1 MKSFQSFTR
10 FLPVLRLWLLLQVTT
25 GMYAQ
30 QVGNPYRLNWQLD
43 VPLSVG
49 GAGGIVAGEWLN
61 RTKRTLSPDD
71 IALLQVQD
79 IKPRFDRFVTRLWQP
94 RAQKA
99 SDVVLY
105 GTAALPLILLADANM
120 RRHTPKLALIG
131 LETYLVNAAFTA
143 LTKELVQR
151 RRPFVYN
158 PAAPMHKKTAPDA
171 TSSFFS
177 GHTSATAAASFMTA
191 KMYADYYPKSRFK
204 PYVWAGAALLPA
216 ATAYLRVRGGK
227 HYITDVVTGYLVG
240 AAVGILV
247 PQLHK

>member
-1 MKSFQSFTR
+1 MKYFQTFIW
-10 FLPVLRLWLLLQVTT
+10 FLPVLQLWLLMQAT

-30 QVGNPYRLNWQLD
+30 QINNPYRLKWQLD

-61 RTKRTLSPDD
+61 RTKRTLSPDE

-79 IKPRFDRFVTRLWQP
+79 IKPRFDRFVTRLWHP
-94 RAQKA
+94 GAQKA

-105 GTAALPLILLADANM
+105 GAAALPLVLLADAGM
-120 RRHTPKLALIG
+120 RRHTTKLALIG
-131 LETYLVNAAFTA
+131 LETYLVNAAITT

-158 PAAPMHKKTAPDA
+158 PAAPMNKKTAPDA

-191 KMYADYYPKSRFK
+191 KMYADYHPHSRYK

-216 ATAYLRVRGGK
+216 ATAYLRIRGGK
-227 HYITDVVTGYLVG
+227 HYVTDVVTGYLVG
-240 AAVGILV
+240 AAVGMLV